1 VLLHGHRGPE
11 RRVLLCAQPNDGCTS
26 EDFACQKLAESLI
39 HDRDVHPTVAAALGQ
54 ILEQHELA
62 AWHDWARELAL
73 APSWESLTALAAIMA

>member
-1 VLLHGHRGPE
+1 
-11 RRVLLCAQPNDGCTS
+11 
-26 EDFACQKLAESLI
+26 LI